1 VSKEELVQAVAE
13 RAGLPRAQAALA
25 VGGILGAVRD
35 ALAQGGQVRL
45 VGFGTFE
52 VRDRAARKGRDPRTG
67 TALEIPARRVPVF
80 RPGRNLVRALKT

>member
-67 TALEIPARRVPVF
+67 AALEIPARRVPVF
-80 RPGRNLVRALKT
+80 RPGRNLVRALKA

>member
-1 VSKEELVQAVAE
+1 MSKEELVQAVAE

-67 TALEIPARRVPVF
+67 AALEIPARRVPVF
-80 RPGRNLVRALKT
+80 RPGRNLVRALKA